1 MTTATES
8 IQKAFDIAL
17 KQFGAANSIVI
28 ALENINAPTST
39 ATPYLAGYFLPAP
52 IDQADLYFTDRR
64 SGIYQIDIHYA
75 SHLGS
80 APINKMTDLLN
91 VAFKPS
97 TVFAYPGWTVVTVP
111 LEDDLSIYRD
121 VRTCLEITNF
131 SFGRVTVENGW
142 ATRPVSI
149 TFDSYTARL

>member
-17 KQFGAANSIVI
+17 KQFGTANSIVI

-39 ATPYLAGYFLPAP
+39 STPYLAGFFLPSP

-64 SGIYQIDIHYA
+64 SGIYQIDVKYA

-80 APINKMTDLLN
+80 SPINKMIDLLN

-97 TVFAYPGWTVVTVP
+97 TTIQRSPICV
-111 LEDDLSIYRD
+111 
-121 VRTCLEITNF
+121 EITNF
-131 SFGRVTVENGW
+131 SYDRVTIENGW

-149 TFDSYTARL
+149 TFEAYTARL